1 MFLRCTRRVKDGK
14 THEYWNLVENR
25 RLADGRVAQR
35 QVLYLGEINASQRE
49 AWRKSIEVQVHGT
62 RRQVALFPA
71 GSMPC
76 DDVDA
81 IGVHLSQLRLE
92 RARQWGACWL
102 ALDLWQ
108 QLELDSFWR
117 ARLRPSREGTPW
129 LKVLKTLVTYR
140 LIDPGSEWRLH
151 RQWFDASAMAD
162 LLDSDFALAEKNTLY
177 RCLDRLVEHKDDLF
191 KFLKRRWGELFG
203 AKFDVLLYDLTST
216 YFETDVERGPEDL
229 RQFGYSRDK
238 RGDCRQVVIALIVT
252 PEGFPLS
259 YEVLAGNTAD
269 STTLSDFLER
279 IEQRYGRANRIW
291 VMDRGIPTEDSLA
304 QMRAKGASYLVGT
317 PKGRL
322 TKLEQAFLG
331 QPWARVRE
339 GVQVK
344 RLATEQDVYVLAQS
358 DARIDKERGMR
369 RRRLRR
375 YVDRLQALQGQT
387 LTRDQLLMKLG
398 AARHEAGRAANLV
411 QVTISQAS
419 AATPKADAATPKV
432 DARSKAPANPKPRAV
447 RAKAGA
453 TKQAKLAAS
462 LAFRLD
468 RAKLRQVRRREGRYL
483 LRTNL
488 DAQQPERL
496 WTFYI
501 QLTEVEQAFKEL
513 KHDLAVRPIF
523 HRKEDRIEAHIFVAF
538 LAYCLQVTLKA
549 NLRPLAGGLTPREVI
564 AKFKT
569 MQMVDLHIPT
579 TDGRELLLSRYTQP
593 EAEHRML
600 LQLLRLSLPEQ
611 PPPKI
616 AASQV
621 RQHTRAEAAV

>member
-1 MFLRCTRRVKDGK
+1 MFLRCSRRVKDGK
-14 THEYWNLVENR
+14 AHEYWNLVENR
-25 RLADGRVAQR
+25 RLTDGRVAQR

-49 AWRKSIEVQVHGT
+49 AWRKTIEVQEQGS

-71 GSMPC
+71 GSMPA

-81 IGVHLSQLRLE
+81 IGVRLSKLRVE
-92 RARQWGACWL
+92 HARQWGACWL

-117 ARLRPSREGTPW
+117 PRLRPSREGTPW
-129 LKVLKTLVTYR
+129 LKVLKTLVAYR

-177 RCLDRLVEHKDDLF
+177 RCLDRLVEHKNELF

-216 YFETDVERGPEDL
+216 YFESDVERAPDDL
-229 RQFGYSRDK
+229 RQYGYSRDK

-269 STTLSDFLER
+269 STTLSDFLDR
-279 IEQRYGRANRIW
+279 IERRYGRANRIW
-291 VMDRGIPTEDSLA
+291 VMDRGIPTEESLTK
-304 QMRAKGASYLVGT
+304 MRAMGASYLVGT

-322 TKLEQAFLG
+322 TRLEQAFLG

-344 RLATEQDVYVLAQS
+344 RLATEEDVYVLAQS

-369 RRRLRR
+369 RKRLRR
-375 YVDRLQALQGQT
+375 YVDRLQALQGQA

-398 AARHEAGRAANLV
+398 AAKHEAGRAANLV
-411 QVTISQAS
+411 QVKIPKAS
-419 AATPKADAATPKV
+419 AKT
-432 DARSKAPANPKPRAV
+432 
-447 RAKAGA
+447 
-453 TKQAKLAAS
+453 AS
-462 LAFRLD
+462 LEFELD

-488 DAQQPERL
+488 GAQEPERL

-523 HRKEDRIEAHIFVAF
+523 HHNEHRIEAHIFVAF

-549 NLRPLAGGLTPREVI
+549 NLRPLAGGITPREVI

-569 MQMVDLHIPT
+569 MQMVDVRIPT
-579 TDGRELLLSRYTQP
+579 TDGRELVLSRYTQP
-593 EAEHRML
+593 EPEHRVL
-600 LQLLRLSLPEQ
+600 LQRLQLRLPEQ

-616 AASQV
+616 TATQA
-621 RQHTRAEAAV
+621 RQ

>member
-1 MFLRCTRRVKDGK
+1 MFLRCNRRVKDGK
-14 THEYWNLVENR
+14 AHEYWNVVENR
-25 RLADGRVAQR
+25 RLSDGRVVQR

-49 AWRKSIEVQVHGT
+49 AWRKTIEVHDEGT

-71 GSMPC
+71 GSMPA

-81 IGVHLSQLRLE
+81 LGVRLNELRLE
-92 RARQWGACWL
+92 RPRQWGACWL

-117 ARLRPSREGTPW
+117 PRLRPSREGTPW
-129 LKVLKTLVTYR
+129 LQVLKTLVAYR

-151 RQWFDASAMAD
+151 RQWFDFSAMAD
-162 LLDSDFALAEKNTLY
+162 LLNADFALAEKNTLY

-191 KFLKRRWGELFG
+191 KFLCRRWGELFD

-216 YFETDVERGPEDL
+216 YFESDVQRSESDL
-229 RQFGYSRDK
+229 RQYGYSRDK

-269 STTLSDFLER
+269 STTLGDFLDR
-279 IEQRYGRANRIW
+279 IERRYGHANRIW
-291 VMDRGIPTEDSLA
+291 VMDRGVPTEDSLA
-304 QMRAKGASYLVGT
+304 KMRTMGASYLVGT

-322 TKLEQAFLG
+322 SKLEQGFLG
-331 QPWARVRE
+331 QPWAKVRE

-344 RLATEQDVYVLAQS
+344 RLATEEDIYVLAQS

-369 RRRLRR
+369 RKRLRR
-375 YVDRLQALQGQT
+375 YVDRLHALQGQT

-398 AARHEAGRAANLV
+398 AARHEAGRAANLIKV
-411 QVTISQAS
+411 AIPKDS
-419 AATPKADAATPKV
+419 ATT
-432 DARSKAPANPKPRAV
+432 
-447 RAKAGA
+447 
-453 TKQAKLAAS
+453 AS
-462 LAFRLD
+462 LEFKLD
-468 RAKLRQVRRREGRYL
+468 RDKLRQVRQREGRYL

-488 DAQQPERL
+488 GAQDPARL

-523 HRKEDRIEAHIFVAF
+523 HRNEDRIEAHIFVAF

-549 NLRPLAGGLTPREVI
+549 RLRPLAGGLTPRQ
-564 AKFKT
+564 ALDTFKT
-569 MQMVDLHIPT
+569 MQMVDVHIPT
-579 TDGRELLLSRYTQP
+579 TDGRELVMSRYTQP

-600 LQLLRLSLPEQ
+600 LDQMRMTLPEQ

-616 AASQV
+616 TATLIHKNKQNAATV
-621 RQHTRAEAAV
+621 

>member
-1 MFLRCTRRVKDGK
+1 MFLRCNRRKKDGK
-14 THEYWNLVENR
+14 THDYWSVVESR
-25 RLADGRVAQR
+25 RCSDGRVVQR

-49 AWRKSIEVQVHGT
+49 AWRKTIELQDAGT

-71 GSMPC
+71 GSMPV

-81 IGVHLSQLRLE
+81 IGVRLSELSLR
-92 RARQWGACWL
+92 RPRQWGACWL
-102 ALDLWQ
+102 ALQLWQ

-117 ARLRPSREGTPW
+117 PKLARAQGNTPW
-129 LKVLKTLVTYR
+129 LKVLKTLVVYR

-177 RCLDRLVEHKDDLF
+177 RCLDRLVEHKDALF
-191 KFLKRRWGELFG
+191 KFLVRRWGELFG

-216 YFETDVERGPEDL
+216 YFETDEDRGPDDL

-259 YEVLAGNTAD
+259 YEVMGGGTAD
-269 STTLSDFLER
+269 STTLSGFLDR
-279 IEQRYGRANRIW
+279 IEHRYGRANRIW

-304 QMRAKGASYLVGT
+304 KMRSIGASYLVGT

-322 TKLEQAFLG
+322 TKLEQAFLNK
-331 QPWARVRE
+331 PWAKVRD

-344 RLATEQDVYVLAQS
+344 RLATEEDVYVLAQS

-369 RRRLRR
+369 RKRLRR
-375 YVDRLQALQGQT
+375 YLDRLKALQGQT

-398 AARHEAGRAANLV
+398 AAKHDAGRAANLV
-411 QVTISQAS
+411 KVSLPKT
-419 AATPKADAATPKV
+419 ATT
-432 DARSKAPANPKPRAV
+432 
-447 RAKAGA
+447 
-453 TKQAKLAAS
+453 TAS
-462 LAFRLD
+462 LEFQLD
-468 RAKLRQVRRREGRYL
+468 RSRLRQVRRREGRYL

-488 DAQQPERL
+488 TAHQPDAL

-501 QLTEVEQAFKEL
+501 QLTEVEQAFKEI
-513 KHDLAVRPIF
+513 KHDLAIRPIF
-523 HRKEDRIEAHIFVAF
+523 HKTEERIEAHIFVAF

-549 NLRPLAGGLTPREVI
+549 KLRAVAGGTTPREVLD
-564 AKFKT
+564 KFRT
-569 MQMVDLHIPT
+569 MQMVDVHLPT
-579 TDGRELLLSRYTQP
+579 TDGRELTLSRYTQP

-600 LQLLRLSLPEQ
+600 LDQLRLSLPGQ
-611 PPPKI
+611 PQPKI
-616 AASQV
+616 TATQAKQNSAV
-621 RQHTRAEAAV
+621 HTL

>member
-14 THEYWNLVENR
+14 AHEYWNLVENR

-49 AWRKSIEVQVHGT
+49 AWRKTIEVQERGT

-71 GSMPC
+71 GSMPA

-81 IGVHLSQLRLE
+81 IGVRLSELSLR
-92 RARQWGACWL
+92 RPRQWGACWL
-102 ALDLWQ
+102 ALQLWQ

-117 ARLRPSREGTPW
+117 SRLRPSREGTPW
-129 LKVLKTLVTYR
+129 LKVLKTLVAYR
-140 LIDPGSEWRLH
+140 LIDPGSEWKLH

-162 LLDSDFALAEKNTLY
+162 LLHSDFALAEKNTLY
-177 RCLDRLVEHKDDLF
+177 RCLDKLVEHKDELF

-203 AKFDVLLYDLTST
+203 ATFDVLLYDLTST
-216 YFETDVERGPEDL
+216 YFETDVERGPDDL

-238 RGDCRQVVIALIVT
+238 RSDCRQVVIALIVT

-269 STTLSDFLER
+269 STTLSDFLDR
-279 IEQRYGRANRIW
+279 IEQRYGKAKRIW
-291 VMDRGIPTEDSLA
+291 VMDRGIPTEDSLDK
-304 QMRAKGASYLVGT
+304 MRRIGASYLVGT

-322 TKLEQAFLG
+322 SKLEQDFLT
-331 QPWARVRE
+331 QPWAQVRE

-344 RLATEQDVYVLAQS
+344 RLATQEDVYVLAQS
-358 DARIDKERGMR
+358 DSRIDKERGMR
-369 RRRLRR
+369 RKRLRR
-375 YVDRLQALQGQT
+375 YVDRLQALQAQT

-398 AARHEAGRAANLV
+398 AARQEAGRAAGLV
-411 QVTISQAS
+411 KVTV
-419 AATPKADAATPKV
+419 PKSV
-432 DARSKAPANPKPRAV
+432 
-447 RAKAGA
+447 AK
-453 TKQAKLAAS
+453 TAS
-462 LAFRLD
+462 LQFRLD
-468 RAKLRQVRRREGRYL
+468 RDKLRQVRAREGRYL

-488 DAQQPERL
+488 TAGAPEQL

-523 HRKEDRIEAHIFVAF
+523 HRTEERIEAHIFVAF

-549 NLRPLAGGLTPREVI
+549 RLRPLAAGITPREVL

-569 MQMVDLHIPT
+569 MQMVDVHIPT
-579 TDGRELLLSRYTQP
+579 TDARELILSRYTQP
-593 EAEHRML
+593 EPEHRL
-600 LQLLRLSLPEQ
+600 LLLGMRLQLPEQ

-616 AASQV
+616 TTSHV
-621 RQHTRAEAAV
+621 RRLVTDATAV

>member
-14 THEYWNLVENR
+14 AHEYWNLVENR

-49 AWRKSIEVQVHGT
+49 AWRKTIEVQEQGA

-71 GSMPC
+71 GSMPA

-81 IGVHLSQLRLE
+81 IGVRLSELRVE
-92 RARQWGACWL
+92 RPRQWGACWL
-102 ALDLWQ
+102 ALDLWH

-117 ARLRPSREGTPW
+117 SRLRPSREGTPW
-129 LKVLKTLVTYR
+129 LKVLKTLVAYR

-162 LLDSDFALAEKNTLY
+162 LLDADFALAEKNTLY
-177 RCLDRLVEHKDDLF
+177 RCLDKLVQHKDELF

-216 YFETDVERGPEDL
+216 YFESDVERSEADL
-229 RQFGYSRDK
+229 RQYGYSRDK

-269 STTLSDFLER
+269 STTLSDFLDR
-279 IEQRYGRANRIW
+279 IERRYGRANRIW
-291 VMDRGIPTEDSLA
+291 VMDRGIPTEESLA
-304 QMRAKGASYLVGT
+304 KMRTMGASYLVGT

-322 TKLEQAFLG
+322 TRLEQAFLC

-344 RLATEQDVYVLAQS
+344 RLATEEDVYVLAQS
-358 DARIDKERGMR
+358 SARIDKERGMR
-369 RRRLRR
+369 RKRLRR
-375 YVDRLQALQGQT
+375 YVDRLQALQGQV

-411 QVTISQAS
+411 QVTI
-419 AATPKADAATPKV
+419 
-432 DARSKAPANPKPRAV
+432 PRASV
-447 RAKAGA
+447 K
-453 TKQAKLAAS
+453 TAS
-462 LAFRLD
+462 LEFKLD
-468 RAKLRQVRRREGRYL
+468 RARLRQVRRREGRYL

-488 DAQQPERL
+488 GAQEPERL

-523 HRKEDRIEAHIFVAF
+523 HHNEHRIEAHIFVAF

-549 NLRPLAGGLTPREVI
+549 NLRPLAHGITPREVI

-569 MQMVDLHIPT
+569 MQMVDVCVPT
-579 TDGRELLLSRYTQP
+579 TDGRELVLSRYTQP
-593 EAEHRML
+593 EPEHRVL
-600 LQLLRLSLPEQ
+600 LQQLQLRLPEQ

-616 AASQV
+616 TAAQA
-621 RQHTRAEAAV
+621 RQQAPAALAL

>member
-1 MFLRCTRRVKDGK
+1 MFLRCSRRVKDGK
-14 THEYWNLVENR
+14 VHEYWNLVENR
-25 RLADGRVAQR
+25 RLSDGRVAQR

-49 AWRKSIEVQVHGT
+49 AWRKTIEVQDEGT

-71 GSMPC
+71 GSMPV

-81 IGVHLSQLRLE
+81 IGVRLSELSLR
-92 RARQWGACWL
+92 RPRQWGACWM

-117 ARLRPSREGTPW
+117 SRLRPSREGTPW
-129 LKVLKTLVTYR
+129 LKVLKTLVAYR

-151 RQWFDASAMAD
+151 REWFDASAMAD

-177 RCLDRLVEHKDDLF
+177 RCLDLLVEHKEDLF

-216 YFETDVERGPEDL
+216 YFETDVERG
-229 RQFGYSRDK
+229 
-238 RGDCRQVVIALIVT
+238 
-252 PEGFPLS
+252 
-259 YEVLAGNTAD
+259 
-269 STTLSDFLER
+269 
-279 IEQRYGRANRIW
+279 YGHANRIW
-291 VMDRGIPTEDSLA
+291 VMDRGIPTEDSL
-304 QMRAKGASYLVGT
+304 QKMRAIGASYLVGT

-322 TKLEQAFLG
+322 SKLEQSFLV
-331 QPWARVRE
+331 QPWAKVRD

-344 RLATEQDVYVLAQS
+344 RLATEEDVYVLAQS

-375 YVDRLQALQGQT
+375 YVDRLQAIQGQA

-398 AARHEAGRAANLV
+398 AAKHEAGRAANLV
-411 QVTISQAS
+411 NVTVPKSS
-419 AATPKADAATPKV
+419 AKT
-432 DARSKAPANPKPRAV
+432 
-447 RAKAGA
+447 
-453 TKQAKLAAS
+453 AS
-462 LAFRLD
+462 LEFGLD
-468 RAKLRQVRRREGRYL
+468 RDRLRQVRRREGRYL

-523 HRKEDRIEAHIFVAF
+523 HHDDKRIEAHIFVAF

-549 NLRPLAGGLTPREVI
+549 NLRPLASGITPREVI

-569 MQMVDLHIPT
+569 IQMVDVHIPT
-579 TDGRELLLSRYTQP
+579 TDEREITLSRYTQP
-593 EAEHRML
+593 EPEHRML
-600 LQLLRLSLPEQ
+600 LQQLQMRPPEQ

-616 AASQV
+616 TAAQV
-621 RQHTRAEAAV
+621 RHLASHTTPL

>member
-1 MFLRCTRRVKDGK
+1 
-14 THEYWNLVENR
+14 
-25 RLADGRVAQR
+25 
-35 QVLYLGEINASQRE
+35 
-49 AWRKSIEVQVHGT
+49 
-62 RRQVALFPA
+62 
-71 GSMPC
+71 MPC

-81 IGVHLSQLRLE
+81 VGVHLSQLRLE
-92 RARQWGACWL
+92 RPRQWGACWL
-102 ALDLWQ
+102 ALNLWQ

-129 LKVLKTLVTYR
+129 LKVLKTLVAYR
-140 LIDPGSEWRLH
+140 LIDPGSEWKLH
-151 RQWFDASAMAD
+151 RQWFDASAMGD
-162 LLDSDFALAEKNTLY
+162 LLDADFALAEKNTLY

-259 YEVLAGNTAD
+259 YEVLSGNTAD
-269 STTLSDFLER
+269 STTLSDFLKR

-291 VMDRGIPTEDSLA
+291 VMDRGIPTEDSLTE
-304 QMRAKGASYLVGT
+304 MRAKGASYLVGT

-344 RLATEQDVYVLAQS
+344 RLATEEDVYVLAQS

-375 YVDRLQALQGQT
+375 YVDRLLALQGQT

-398 AARHEAGRAANLV
+398 AARHEAGRAARLV
-411 QVTISQAS
+411 QVTISQAN
-419 AATPKADAATPKV
+419 AATPKARTATAKGR
-432 DARSKAPANPKPRAV
+432 ASKQ
-447 RAKAGA
+447 G
-453 TKQAKLAAS
+453 KQAARLE
-462 LAFRLD
+462 FRLD

-513 KHDLAVRPIF
+513 KNDLAVRPIF
-523 HRKEDRIEAHIFVAF
+523 HRNEDRIEAHIFVAF

-569 MQMVDLHIPT
+569 MQMVDVHIPT
-579 TDGRELLLSRYTQP
+579 TDGRELLLSRHTQP

-600 LQLLRLSLPEQ
+600 LQQLRLRLPEQ

-616 AASQV
+616 AAVQV
-621 RQHTRAEAAV
+621 RQHASDAAIV

>member
-1 MFLRCTRRVKDGK
+1 MFLRCNRRKKDGK
-14 THEYWNLVENR
+14 THDYWSVVESR
-25 RLADGRVAQR
+25 RCSGGRVVQR

-49 AWRKSIEVQVHGT
+49 AWRKTIELQDAGI

-71 GSMPC
+71 GSMPV

-81 IGVHLSQLRLE
+81 IGVRLSELSLR
-92 RARQWGACWL
+92 RPRQWGACWL
-102 ALDLWQ
+102 ALQLWQ

-117 ARLRPSREGTPW
+117 PRLARAQGNTPW
-129 LKVLKTLVTYR
+129 LKVLKTLVAYR

-177 RCLDRLVEHKDDLF
+177 RCLDRIVEHKDDLF
-191 KFLKRRWGELFG
+191 KFLVRRWGELFG

-216 YFETDVERGPEDL
+216 YFETDEDRGPDDL

-259 YEVLAGNTAD
+259 YEVMGGGTAD
-269 STTLSDFLER
+269 STTLSGFLDR

-304 QMRAKGASYLVGT
+304 KMRSIGASYLVGT

-322 TKLEQAFLG
+322 TKLEQAFLN
-331 QPWARVRE
+331 QPWAKVRD
-339 GVQVK
+339 GVQAK
-344 RLATEQDVYVLAQS
+344 RLATEEDVYVLAQS

-369 RRRLRR
+369 RKRLRR
-375 YVDRLQALQGQT
+375 YIERLKALQTQH

-398 AARHEAGRAANLV
+398 AAKHDAGRAASV
-411 QVTISQAS
+411 VKVTWPKEAS
-419 AATPKADAATPKV
+419 ST
-432 DARSKAPANPKPRAV
+432 
-447 RAKAGA
+447 
-453 TKQAKLAAS
+453 AS
-462 LAFRLD
+462 LEFSLD
-468 RAKLRQVRRREGRYL
+468 RDRLRQVRRREGRYL

-488 DAQQPERL
+488 TAHEPDVL
-496 WTFYI
+496 WSFYI
-501 QLTEVEQAFKEL
+501 QLTEVEQAFKEI
-513 KHDLAVRPIF
+513 KHDLAIRPIF
-523 HRKEDRIEAHIFVAF
+523 HKTEERIEAHIFVAF

-549 NLRPLAGGLTPREVI
+549 KLRTLASGTTPREVI

-569 MQMVDLHIPT
+569 VQMVDVHLPT
-579 TDGRELLLSRYTQP
+579 TDGRELILARYTQP

-600 LQLLRLSLPEQ
+600 LDQLRLSLPSQ

-616 AASQV
+616 TIAQASH
-621 RQHTRAEAAV
+621 RSTRPVVETYGSRTNQINNLAPKSGPN

>member
-1 MFLRCTRRVKDGK
+1 MFLRCSRRVKDGK
-14 THEYWNLVENR
+14 AHEYWNLVENR
-25 RLADGRVAQR
+25 RLTDGRVAQR

-49 AWRKSIEVQVHGT
+49 AWRKTIEVQEQGS

-71 GSMPC
+71 GSMPA

-81 IGVHLSQLRLE
+81 IGVRLSELRVE
-92 RARQWGACWL
+92 HARQWGACWL

-129 LKVLKTLVTYR
+129 LKVLKTLVAYR

-177 RCLDRLVEHKDDLF
+177 RCLDRLVEHKNELF

-216 YFETDVERGPEDL
+216 YFESDVERAPDDL
-229 RQFGYSRDK
+229 RQYGYSRDK

-269 STTLSDFLER
+269 STTLSDFLDR
-279 IEQRYGRANRIW
+279 IERRYGRANRIW
-291 VMDRGIPTEDSLA
+291 VMDRGIPTEESLTK
-304 QMRAKGASYLVGT
+304 MRAMGASYLVGT

-322 TKLEQAFLG
+322 TRLEQAFLG

-344 RLATEQDVYVLAQS
+344 RLATEEDVYVLAQS

-369 RRRLRR
+369 RKRLRR
-375 YVDRLQALQGQT
+375 YVDRLQALQGQA

-398 AARHEAGRAANLV
+398 AAKHEAGRAANLV
-411 QVTISQAS
+411 QVKVPKAS
-419 AATPKADAATPKV
+419 AKT
-432 DARSKAPANPKPRAV
+432 
-447 RAKAGA
+447 
-453 TKQAKLAAS
+453 AS
-462 LAFRLD
+462 LEFELD

-488 DAQQPERL
+488 GAQEPERL

-523 HRKEDRIEAHIFVAF
+523 HHNEHRIEAHIFVAF

-549 NLRPLAGGLTPREVI
+549 NLRPLAGGITPREVI

-569 MQMVDLHIPT
+569 MQMVDVRIPT
-579 TDGRELLLSRYTQP
+579 TDGRELVLSRYTQP
-593 EAEHRML
+593 EPEHRVL
-600 LQLLRLSLPEQ
+600 LQRLQLRLPEQ

-616 AASQV
+616 TATQA
-621 RQHTRAEAAV
+621 RQ

>member
-1 MFLRCTRRVKDGK
+1 MFLRCSRRVKDGK
-14 THEYWNLVENR
+14 VHAYWNLVENR

-49 AWRKSIEVQVHGT
+49 AWRKTVEVQEQGA
-62 RRQVALFPA
+62 RRQVARFPA
-71 GSMPC
+71 GSMPA
-76 DDVDA
+76 DDADA
-81 IGVHLSQLRLE
+81 IGVRLSELRVA
-92 RARQWGACWL
+92 RPRQWGACWL

-177 RCLDRLVEHKDDLF
+177 RCLDRLVEHKDELF

-203 AKFDVLLYDLTST
+203 AQFDVLLYDLSST
-216 YFETDVERGPEDL
+216 YFESDVERGPEDL

-269 STTLSDFLER
+269 STTLSDFLDR
-279 IEQRYGRANRIW
+279 IERRYGRANRIW
-291 VMDRGIPTEDSLA
+291 VMDRGIPTEESLA
-304 QMRAKGASYLVGT
+304 KMRAIGASYLVGT

-344 RLATEQDVYVLAQS
+344 RLATEEDVYVLAQS

-369 RRRLRR
+369 RKRLRR
-375 YVDRLQALQGQT
+375 YVDRLQALQGQA

-411 QVTISQAS
+411 QVTI
-419 AATPKADAATPKV
+419 PKA
-432 DARSKAPANPKPRAV
+432 N
-447 RAKAGA
+447 AK
-453 TKQAKLAAS
+453 TAS
-462 LAFRLD
+462 LEFELD

-488 DAQQPERL
+488 GAQEPERL

-523 HRKEDRIEAHIFVAF
+523 HHSEDRIEAHIFVAF

-549 NLRPLAGGLTPREVI
+549 NLRPLAGGITPREVI

-569 MQMVDLHIPT
+569 MQMVDVCVPT
-579 TDGRELLLSRYTQP
+579 TDGRELMLSRYTQP
-593 EAEHRML
+593 EPEHRVL
-600 LQLLRLSLPEQ
+600 LQRLQLRLPEQ

-616 AASQV
+616 MASQA
-621 RQHTRAEAAV
+621 RQQTPAATAV

>member
-1 MFLRCTRRVKDGK
+1 MFLRCNRRKKDGK
-14 THEYWNLVENR
+14 THDYWSVVESR
-25 RLADGRVAQR
+25 RCNDGRVVQR

-49 AWRKSIEVQVHGT
+49 AWRKTIEVQDAGT

-71 GSMPC
+71 GSMPV
-76 DDVDA
+76 DDIDA
-81 IGVHLSQLRLE
+81 IGVRLSELSLR
-92 RARQWGACWL
+92 RPRQWGACWL
-102 ALDLWQ
+102 ALQLWQ

-117 ARLRPSREGTPW
+117 PRFARAQGNTPW
-129 LKVLKTLVTYR
+129 LKVLKTLVAYR

-151 RQWFDASAMAD
+151 RQWFDSSAMAD

-177 RCLDRLVEHKDDLF
+177 RCLDRLVEHKDELF
-191 KFLKRRWGELFG
+191 KFLLRRWGELFG

-216 YFETDVERGPEDL
+216 YFETDEDRGPDDL

-259 YEVLAGNTAD
+259 YEVMSGGTAD
-269 STTLSDFLER
+269 STTLSGFLDR
-279 IEQRYGRANRIW
+279 IEHRYGRANRIW

-304 QMRAKGASYLVGT
+304 KMRSIGASYLVGT

-322 TKLEQAFLG
+322 TKLEQAFLN
-331 QPWARVRE
+331 QPWAKVRD

-344 RLATEQDVYVLAQS
+344 RLATEEDVYVLAQS

-369 RRRLRR
+369 RKRLRR
-375 YVDRLQALQGQT
+375 YIERLKALQGQS

-398 AARHEAGRAANLV
+398 AAKHDAGRAASLV
-411 QVTISQAS
+411 KVSWAKEAS
-419 AATPKADAATPKV
+419 TT
-432 DARSKAPANPKPRAV
+432 
-447 RAKAGA
+447 
-453 TKQAKLAAS
+453 AS
-462 LAFRLD
+462 LEFSLD
-468 RAKLRQVRRREGRYL
+468 RERLRQVRRREGRYL

-488 DAQQPERL
+488 TVQQPETL

-501 QLTEVEQAFKEL
+501 QLTEVEQAFKEI
-513 KHDLAVRPIF
+513 KHDLAIRPIF
-523 HRKEDRIEAHIFVAF
+523 HKTEARIEAHIFVAF

-549 NLRPLAGGLTPREVI
+549 KLRIVAGGTTPREVI

-569 MQMVDLHIPT
+569 MQMVDVTLPT
-579 TDGRELLLSRYTQP
+579 TDGRELTLSRYTQP

-600 LQLLRLSLPEQ
+600 LDQLRLSLPSQ
-611 PPPKI
+611 PPPRI
-616 AASQV
+616 TAAQAHQ
-621 RQHTRAEAAV
+621 RDG

>member
-1 MFLRCTRRVKDGK
+1 MFLRCSRRVKDGK
-14 THEYWNLVENR
+14 VHEYWNLVENR
-25 RLADGRVAQR
+25 RLSDGRVAQR

-49 AWRKSIEVQVHGT
+49 AWRKTIEVQDEGR

-71 GSMPC
+71 GSMPA

-81 IGVHLSQLRLE
+81 IGVRLSELSLR
-92 RARQWGACWL
+92 RPRQWGACWM
-102 ALDLWQ
+102 ALELWR

-117 ARLRPSREGTPW
+117 SRLRPSREGTPW
-129 LKVLKTLVTYR
+129 LKVLKTLVAYR

-151 RQWFDASAMAD
+151 REWFDASAMAD

-216 YFETDVERGPEDL
+216 YFETDVERGADDL

-259 YEVLAGNTAD
+259 YEVMSGNTAD
-269 STTLSDFLER
+269 STTLSDFLDR
-279 IEQRYGRANRIW
+279 IERRYGHANRIW
-291 VMDRGIPTEDSLA
+291 VMDRGIPTEESL
-304 QMRAKGASYLVGT
+304 QKMRSMGASYLVGT

-322 TKLEQAFLG
+322 SRLEQSFLG
-331 QPWARVRE
+331 QPWAKVRE

-344 RLATEQDVYVLAQS
+344 RLATEEDVYVLAQS

-369 RRRLRR
+369 RKRLRR
-375 YVDRLQALQGQT
+375 YVDRLQAIQGQL

-398 AARHEAGRAANLV
+398 AAKHEAGRAAALV
-411 QVTISQAS
+411 TVTV
-419 AATPKADAATPKV
+419 PK
-432 DARSKAPANPKPRAV
+432 SM
-447 RAKAGA
+447 AK
-453 TKQAKLAAS
+453 TAS
-462 LAFRLD
+462 LEFRLD

-523 HRKEDRIEAHIFVAF
+523 HRNEDRIEAHIFVAF

-549 NLRPLAGGLTPREVI
+549 NLRPLASGLTPREVI

-569 MQMVDLHIPT
+569 IQMVDVHIPT
-579 TDGRELLLSRYTQP
+579 TDTREITLSRYTQP
-593 EAEHRML
+593 EPEHRML
-600 LQLLRLSLPEQ
+600 LQQLQLRLPEQ

-616 AASQV
+616 TPAHV
-621 RQHTRAEAAV
+621 RHLSRGNALL

>member
-1 MFLRCTRRVKDGK
+1 M
-14 THEYWNLVENR
+14 
-25 RLADGRVAQR
+25 
-35 QVLYLGEINASQRE
+35 
-49 AWRKSIEVQVHGT
+49 
-62 RRQVALFPA
+62 PA
-71 GSMPC
+71 

-81 IGVHLSQLRLE
+81 IGVRLSELSLR
-92 RARQWGACWL
+92 RPRQWGACWMML
-102 ALDLWQ
+102 QLWQ

-117 ARLRPSREGTPW
+117 SRLRPSREGTPW
-129 LKVLKTLVTYR
+129 LKVLKTLVAYR

-177 RCLDRLVEHKDDLF
+177 RCLDRLVEHKDELL

-216 YFETDVERGPEDL
+216 YFETDVERGPDDL

-259 YEVLAGNTAD
+259 YEVMTGNTAD
-269 STTLSDFLER
+269 STTLSDFLDR

-304 QMRAKGASYLVGT
+304 KMRSIGATYLVGT

-322 TKLEQAFLG
+322 TKLEQSFLG
-331 QPWARVRE
+331 QPWAQVRQ

-344 RLATEQDVYVLAQS
+344 RLATDEDVYVLAQS

-369 RRRLRR
+369 RKRLRR
-375 YVDRLQALQGQT
+375 YVDRLEALQAQV

-411 QVTISQAS
+411 NVQVSKSS
-419 AATPKADAATPKV
+419 AKT
-432 DARSKAPANPKPRAV
+432 
-447 RAKAGA
+447 
-453 TKQAKLAAS
+453 AS
-462 LAFRLD
+462 LEFRLD

-488 DAQQPERL
+488 DTQQPERL
-496 WTFYI
+496 WAFYI

-513 KHDLAVRPIF
+513 KSDLAVRPIF
-523 HRKEDRIEAHIFVAF
+523 HRNEQRIEAHIFVAF

-549 NLRPLAGGLTPREVI
+549 NLRPLASGLTPREVL
-564 AKFKT
+564 AKFKSI
-569 MQMVDLHIPT
+569 QMVDVHIPT
-579 TDGRELLLSRYTQP
+579 TDAREIILSRYTQP
-593 EAEHRML
+593 EPEHRML
-600 LQLLRLSLPEQ
+600 LQQLQLRLPEQ

-616 AASQV
+616 TAAQVRHLDPAAASL
-621 RQHTRAEAAV
+621 